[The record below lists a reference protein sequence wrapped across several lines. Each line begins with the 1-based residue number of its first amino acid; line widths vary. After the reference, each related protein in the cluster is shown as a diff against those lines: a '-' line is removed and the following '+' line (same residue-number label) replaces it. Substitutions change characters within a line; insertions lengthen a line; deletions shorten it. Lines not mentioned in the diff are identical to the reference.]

1 MRGTRSL
8 SPPPSGFA
16 GETWPPPGT
25 SPRTPP
31 QTDSRTGTS
40 PRSEDVKLDLVNMC
54 SPVSAGARG
63 LETVVNHLSSLVL
76 PPQLFC
82 PPVCG
87 VGLRTLRHRGVR
99 EAADK
104 KSVVLSEVKDL
115 QVVGGQLGVDV
126 FLGIIDCR
134 HSELDYYLE

>member
-16 GETWPPPGT
+16 GETWPLPGT
-25 SPRTPP
+25 SPQTLP

-82 PPVCG
+82 PPV
-87 VGLRTLRHRGVR
+87 
-99 EAADK
+99 
-104 KSVVLSEVKDL
+104 
-115 QVVGGQLGVDV
+115 
-126 FLGIIDCR
+126 F
-134 HSELDYYLE
+134 